1 MQCSLSPPGGVYPQ
15 VPFFLLI
22 NISLVSLH
30 SVSLWEFISA
40 KLKGQGLVTDHWSKG
55 LGFRALIA
63 AAGPG
68 WELKLYFKLLQA
80 EAT

>member
-1 MQCSLSPPGGVYPQ
+1 MQCSLSPPRGVYPQ

-22 NISLVSLH
+22 NITLVSLQ

-40 KLKGQGLVTDHWSKG
+40 KLKGQGLVTDHWSNG

-63 AAGPG
+63 AARPG
-68 WELKLYFKLLQA
+68 WELKLCFKLPQA
-80 EAT
+80 EAI